1 MTDVR
6 IQDFG
11 ENSKPDT
18 NNDFLMTFNGGS
30 ESKTRLRDAFYAMVP
45 DGAPT
50 HSNVFRGQN
59 LGALNATHIANIQN
73 GSFHDM
79 FIGDYFSINGS
90 NYVIAGINYK
100 KGHGDKSSLGNHL
113 VLMPSDWSKT
123 PTQTLGPDGETTHYM
138 QDTDTTAG
146 GFASSKLYK
155 TYLPQIQTKLE
166 SDFGAH
172 LMTFRTVVSTH
183 VDDSGAPDQGEWR
196 DAKVAIPNEVMIY
209 GTTLNGNN
217 KNNSWYN
224 VGDEDGQLPLMRLN
238 DSERCNNRAGAV
250 WLRDICSSS
259 RFANAGDFGS
269 AYRGG
274 APGASDPWSGV
285 RAFFLIG

>member
-11 ENSKPDT
+11 ENSRP
-18 NNDFLMTFNGGS
+18 NANDEFMMIFNDNS
-30 ESKTRLRDAFYAMVP
+30 EGKTRLRDAFYAMVP

-50 HSNVFRGQN
+50 HNNVFRGQN

-100 KGHGDKSSLGNHL
+100 KGHGDNGSLGNHL
-113 VLMPSDWSKT
+113 VLMPQDWSKT
-123 PTQTLGPDGETTHYM
+123 PTQTLGPDGKTTHYM
-138 QDTDTTAG
+138 NDTDTTAG
-146 GFASSKLYK
+146 GFAGSKLYK

-166 SDFGAH
+166 SDFGNH
-172 LMTFRTVVSTH
+172 LITFRTIVSTH
-183 VDDSGAPDQGEWR
+183 VDDSGAPDQAEWR

-209 GTTLNGNN
+209 GSILNGNN
-217 KNNSWYN
+217 KNGSSNN
-224 VGDEDGQLPLMRLN
+224 IGDEDSQLPLMRLN
-238 DSERCNNRAGAV
+238 DSERCNNRVGAF
-250 WLRDICSSS
+250 WLRDVHSASE
-259 RFANAGDFGS
+259 FAYAGYYGNAGCFS
-269 AYRGG
+269 A
-274 APGASDPWSGV
+274 SSPWGGV

>member
-11 ENSKPDT
+11 ENSKPDI
-18 NNDFLMTFNGGS
+18 NNDFFMTFNNDS

-50 HSNVFRGQN
+50 HNNIFRGAN

-73 GSFHDM
+73 GNFKDM
-79 FIGDYFSINGS
+79 FIGDYFLVNGS
-90 NYVIAGINYK
+90 KYVIAAINYK
-100 KGHGDKSSLGNHL
+100 KHHGDNQELGNHL

-123 PTQTLGPDGETTHYM
+123 PTQTLNPDGKTTRYM

-146 GFASSKLYK
+146 GFADTKLYK

-172 LMTFRTVVSTH
+172 LITFRTIVSTR
-183 VDDSGAPDQGEWR
+183 VDSSGAPNNAEWR

-209 GTTLNGNN
+209 GSILNGNN
-217 KNNSWYN
+217 KNGSWSN
-224 VGDEDGQLPLMRLN
+224 IGDEDSQLPLMRLN
-238 DSERCNNRAGAV
+238 DSERDNNHAGAF
-250 WLRDICSSS
+250 WLRDIHSASE
-259 RFANAGDFGS
+259 FASAGIYGDANSNS
-269 AYRGG
+269 AST
-274 APGASDPWSGV
+274 AWIGV